1 MGKERSAHLSA
12 ASVPGTASRSST
24 TARGTCGDGCLG
36 APCLAG
42 LPVHCKFRRTRD
54 PVAGHSLAAP
64 MRPPASL
71 PLGTLAWSCFPAP
84 RMRREPSLSAG
95 VRGSSA
101 LRCWCLQRRLQEP
114 GQCKGL
120 ALARACA
127 NRWGRSV
134 RSRKE
139 SARCQ
144 ELWEVDL
151 AESSRT
157 AKGRKEEAGRTCVA
171 EGD

>member
-1 MGKERSAHLSA
+1 MTA
-12 ASVPGTASRSST
+12 APEHRVWRGCLCTASSGGPEPPGR
-24 TARGTCGDGCLG
+24 A
-36 APCLAG
+36 LAG
-42 LPVHCKFRRTRD
+42 STD
-54 PVAGHSLAAP
+54 AP
-64 MRPPASL
+64 SGFPPS
-71 PLGTLAWSCFPAP
+71 GDP
-84 RMRREPSLSAG
+84 RMELLPSPTHEAREPSLSAG

-101 LRCWCLQRRLQEP
+101 LRCWCLQRRLQKP

-127 NRWGRSV
+127 SRWGRSV

-151 AESSRT
+151 AGSSRT